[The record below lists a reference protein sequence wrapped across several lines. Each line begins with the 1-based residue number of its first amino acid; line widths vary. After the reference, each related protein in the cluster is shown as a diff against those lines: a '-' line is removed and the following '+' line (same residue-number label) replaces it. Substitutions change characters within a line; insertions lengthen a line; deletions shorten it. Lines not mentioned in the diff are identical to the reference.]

1 LIELY
6 NQKDEKST
14 SEFAKIGRTF
24 TEFERQKVLRICR
37 KFTLTKGENLMI
49 YREKLEEYRR
59 IKGISCKQWA
69 IDSGVS
75 ADTISR
81 ILHPENLEK
90 DSPRVNTLQ
99 DLCAVLGV
107 ELWEVFYCG
116 DTSFVDMQAEL
127 TALRAERDALLAEN
141 AVLKDRADTMH
152 DKIDELKDEIIATHK
167 YYNKL

>member
-1 LIELY
+1 
-6 NQKDEKST
+6 
-14 SEFAKIGRTF
+14 
-24 TEFERQKVLRICR
+24 
-37 KFTLTKGENLMI
+37 
-49 YREKLEEYRR
+49 
-59 IKGISCKQWA
+59 
-69 IDSGVS
+69 VS

>member
-1 LIELY
+1 
-6 NQKDEKST
+6 
-14 SEFAKIGRTF
+14 
-24 TEFERQKVLRICR
+24 
-37 KFTLTKGENLMI
+37 MI

-127 TALRAERDALLAEN
+127 AALRAERDALLADD
-141 AVLKDRADTMH
+141 AALKIRVETLR
-152 DKIDELKDEIIATHK
+152 DEVNRLKDEMLDIFRFVRNEITK
-167 YYNKL
+167 K